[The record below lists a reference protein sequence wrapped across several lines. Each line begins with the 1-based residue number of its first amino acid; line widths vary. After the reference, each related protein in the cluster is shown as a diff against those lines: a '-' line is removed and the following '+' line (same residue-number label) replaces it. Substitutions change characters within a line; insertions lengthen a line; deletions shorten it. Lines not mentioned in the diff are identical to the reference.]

1 MSRPSRG
8 IATSIVCLFLVALVP
23 GIILGLFNGNFSPD
37 PIGSISLLAAFSA
50 FLIVGAL
57 VVARRPGNVVGWLF
71 SAVGLL
77 AATGVFSMEYAE
89 HALVTRPGGLPFATV
104 AAWYANWFWFP
115 LIGLAMVF
123 TLLFFPTGRLLS
135 PRWRPLAWLATLSLL
150 SMTVLVA
157 LKPTLELQ
165 NEEFAI
171 RNPIGVAAI
180 GDVEDSTVGSV
191 LFVLFLI
198 SLAAAAASL
207 IVRFRRS
214 EGEERQQLKW
224 LSYAAALLPLNLV
237 LDYVPGYERL
247 GDVPFSL
254 IIAFVPVAAG
264 IAILRYRLYDI
275 DVIVNRTLVYGALTA
290 VLGVTYFGLVVLLQR
305 ALTPVTQE
313 SHLAVAASTL
323 AVAALFRPARTRIQ
337 GFIDRR
343 FYRQKYDAAKT
354 LEAFSARLRD
364 ELDLDALTAELLMVV
379 REAVQP
385 AQVSLWLRPSGR

>member
-1 MSRPSRG
+1 MSRRNRRL
-8 IATSIVCLFLVALVP
+8 AASILCLFLVALVP
-23 GIILGLFNGNFSPD
+23 GTILGMLNGNFGPD
-37 PIGSISLLAAFSA
+37 PMGSISLLAAFSA
-50 FLIVGAL
+50 FLTVGAL
-57 VVARRPGNVVGWLF
+57 VVARRPGNVVGWIF

-89 HALVTRPGGLPFATV
+89 HALVTRPGGLPFATA

-135 PRWRPLAWLATLSLL
+135 PRWRALAWLATLSLVL
-150 SMTVLVA
+150 MTVLVA

-165 NEEFAI
+165 NEDFAI
-171 RNPIGVAAI
+171 RNPIGVGAI
-180 GDVEDSTVGSV
+180 GDVEENAVGSV

-198 SLAAAAASL
+198 SLVGAAVSL
-207 IVRFRRS
+207 VVRFRRS
-214 EGEERQQLKW
+214 GGEERQQLKW
-224 LSYAAALLPLNLV
+224 FTFAAALLPLNLV

-247 GDVPFSL
+247 GDAPFSL
-254 IIAFVPVAAG
+254 MIAFVPAAAG

-275 DVIVNRTLVYGALTA
+275 DIIVNRALVYGALTA
-290 VLGVTYFGLVVLLQR
+290 VLGATYFGLVVMLQR
-305 ALTPVTQE
+305 ALTPLTQE

-364 ELDLDALTAELLMVV
+364 ELDLDALTAELLSVV
-379 REAVQP
+379 KEALQP
-385 AQVSLWLRPSGR
+385 AQVSLWVRTSAR